1 MWLKPIPKKD
11 YYAVIFCSEKESE
24 LPSDYFE
31 LDEKLMNIAMQQK
44 GFLGYESVHKNS
56 IGIFISYWETL
67 EDIEDWKNN
76 ALHLF
81 AKQNAH
87 NWYKK
92 YLSQICKVEHTSIFN
107 KL

>member
-44 GFLGYESVHKNS
+44 GFLGY
-56 IGIFISYWETL
+56 
-67 EDIEDWKNN
+67 
-76 ALHLF
+76 
-81 AKQNAH
+81 
-87 NWYKK
+87 
-92 YLSQICKVEHTSIFN
+92 
-107 KL
+107 